1 VARGRC
7 GTQAMCHSDGD
18 ARESDPDPRQ
28 EN

>member
-18 ARESDPDPRQ
+18 ARESDPDLS
-28 EN
+28 